1 MSELHAGDLIA
12 ERFRIESLLGEG
24 GIARVYKVRHTR
36 LGSTHALKILHL
48 LKPALADRLLLEGRI
63 QAQLHHP
70 NLVRVTDVVE
80 HQGMPCLVM
89 EYVAGTQLQE
99 LLVEQGALPLDVAL
113 PMFAGILSAV
123 ATAHDLGVLHRD
135 LKPANILLTRQGDRW
150 LPKVSDFGIAKIASG
165 GLREGETQAG
175 VTMGTPGYMAPEQI
189 EDSSQI
195 DHRADIFALGAL
207 LYEMLSGSRPFAQDT
222 TYKTLKATIEG
233 QLSPLRELQ
242 PGVPAH
248 LAQAV
253 HRCLAVEMEDRFP
266 DCHAL
271 ADALFADQ
279 PVLRA
284 LVSKLEAE
292 AIPEGLQ
299 RPESTR
305 LSPDSSAVRT
315 SPEPLPTPTV
325 EQAQAPAPLM
335 PLGSGATLV
344 ADPTDLPAFDP
355 AAFSPARQ
363 TEETS
368 RMSIGVAGPGA
379 QTQADSEVD
388 EESDE
393 HEPPPRKRGLSVPTL
408 AGLALAAG
416 LGVSG
421 LWWMMQPE
429 PAEPV
434 AASSALTPALS
445 GAVPGTAAPN
455 TAAPSN
461 GPSPQPEPLAAA
473 AAAPAPVVEEPVV
486 EEPVVEPVVKEPP
499 VVEPVVKEPV
509 AAPPPVVEQPSVE
522 EPTAEEPAA
531 EEPAA
536 EEPAA
541 EEPAAEE
548 PSAEEPVA
556 ELEPAAEAPPP
567 PPAIV
572 GTWSGTANNL
582 PLTVQITSQD
592 GERISGVV
600 TITQGAS
607 ERVSR
612 ISGSI
617 SAASNRLSFAEEG
630 GSGLSFSGVVRGTG
644 MMGTYSSRGKEGSL
658 SWSAQRR

>member
-1 MSELHAGDLIA
+1 VSELQPGDLIA

-89 EYVAGTQLQE
+89 EYVAGTQLQA

-222 TYKTLKATIEG
+222 TYKTLRATIEG

-248 LAQAV
+248 LAAAV

-279 PVLRA
+279 PALRA
-284 LVSKLEAE
+284 LVSKLESE

-305 LSPDSSAVRT
+305 LSPDA
-315 SPEPLPTPTV
+315 SPTRSPPAGPPTPTV
-325 EQAQAPAPLM
+325 EQPSAPTPLM

-344 ADPTDLPAFDP
+344 ADPTDLPSFDP
-355 AAFSPARQ
+355 ANFSPASQ
-363 TEETS
+363 AGETP
-368 RMSIGVAGPGA
+368 RLSIGVAGPGA
-379 QTQADSEVD
+379 RTHSDSPSQGEEDDD
-388 EESDE
+388 EQDA
-393 HEPPPRKRGLSVPTL
+393 PPPRRRELPLTAL

-416 LGVSG
+416 LGALG
-421 LWWMMQPE
+421 LWWAAQPDPLSQPAAALTSEAPAAPPTPPAGGTPPAPQPPEAVPEAAPAAIPTE
-429 PAEPV
+429 PVASASPATAPREPV
-434 AASSALTPALS
+434 AALL
-445 GAVPGTAAPN
+445 
-455 TAAPSN
+455 
-461 GPSPQPEPLAAA
+461 PSPPAEQPAA
-473 AAAPAPVVEEPVV
+473 
-486 EEPVVEPVVKEPP
+486 KEPP
-499 VVEPVVKEPV
+499 P
-509 AAPPPVVEQPSVE
+509 E
-522 EPTAEEPAA
+522 EPPAEEPAA
-531 EEPAA
+531 EEPPA
-536 EEPAA
+536 EEP
-541 EEPAAEE
+541 P
-548 PSAEEPVA
+548 PRS
-556 ELEPAAEAPPP
+556 PPP
-567 PPAIV
+567 RSPPPR
-572 GTWSGTANNL
+572 S
-582 PLTVQITSQD
+582 PPPKSPSP
-592 GERISGVV
+592 RSSPPPRSPSPRSSPPPRSRPPRP
-600 TITQGAS
+600 AS
-607 ERVSR
+607 
-612 ISGSI
+612 
-617 SAASNRLSFAEEG
+617 SAPGPARPTTC
-630 GSGLSFSGVVRGTG
+630 R
-644 MMGTYSSRGKEGSL
+644 
-658 SWSAQRR
+658 